1 MDLKQRSKH
10 ADYKLEL
17 AMSSL
22 DKIKIL
28 KKKGLKRFSSLLSLK
43 ASVDHEKD
51 KLQEV
56 DDWLNKTSVKADVS
70 FKLSELKFKDN
81 DLQDMKLDLA
91 LDKKNSNIIVKEAIK
106 IAGFENALIKFS
118 NLAENLKLNYS
129 KATSDEI
136 DLGYEHYFSS
146 VELKDKKK
154 LIEFTPYINNT
165 KLEALVLRDNNLINI
180 SKFSLVNKIYD
191 LSVSGIIDT
200 ELYTGALKG
209 VNKLKLDGIKAKN
222 INTSGKM
229 NLPWEVKILA
239 KDKIKFS
246 SQLEFDDLNIV
257 SDEFAIEGLNGRVEI
272 SEDLSLADGGVEFKY
287 LKGRDPFIRVDYS
300 QLEPYLLD
308 DGALEFSL
316 LRSPSASIGPFIGSV
331 HIEQNLLNVSYF
343 TMKLFDGM
351 QTGKMYFNFN
361 NEDLK
366 FGLLSRVSALNMGA
380 LSNKKKDEHRVSM
393 RTALEFDMRKSLLEG
408 QVDIIEIG
416 KEQLF
421 DILDFLDPDHVNEK
435 FEPLRTALS
444 LSYPEYVGVR
454 MNNGFMD
461 LSVKINTL
469 ATDINIRAIPLSP
482 IIQQNIG
489 STLNTL
495 KQVAPKEEKS

>member
-1 MDLKQRSKH
+1 M
-10 ADYKLEL
+10 
-17 AMSSL
+17 
-22 DKIKIL
+22 I
-28 KKKGLKRFSSLLSLK
+28 GLIRQD
-43 ASVDHEKD
+43 V
-51 KLQEV
+51 
-56 DDWLNKTSVKADVS
+56 NADVS
-70 FKLSELKFKDN
+70 FKLFELKFKDN
-81 DLQDMKLDLA
+81 DLKNMNLEIA
-91 LDKKNSNIIVKEAIK
+91 LDKDKANINLKEIVN

-118 NLAENLKLNYS
+118 NLAEKLRLNHKKS
-129 KATSDEI
+129 KSEEL
-136 DLGYEHYFSS
+136 DLSYEHSFSS
-146 VELKDKKK
+146 VELKQKKK
-154 LIEFTPYINNT
+154 LVELTPYINNT
-165 KLEALVLRDNNLINI
+165 KLEAIVLRDHALINV

-191 LSVSGIIDT
+191 LSVSGVIDS
-200 ELYTGALKG
+200 ELYTGALQG
-209 VNKLKLDGIKAKN
+209 SNKINLNGIKAKN
-222 INTSGKM
+222 INTSGSV
-229 NLPWEVKILA
+229 NLPWEVKLLA
-239 KDKIKFS
+239 KDKIKFN
-246 SQLEFDDLNIV
+246 SQLEFNELNII
-257 SDEFAIEGLNGRVEI
+257 SDELSIEGLNGRVEI
-272 SEDLSLADGGVEFKY
+272 SEDLSLANGGVEFKY

-316 LRSPSASIGPFIGSV
+316 VKIPNANVGPFVGSV
-331 HIEQNLLNVSYF
+331 HIEQNLLNVSLF
-343 TMKLFDGM
+343 TMKMFDGM

-380 LSNKKKDEHRVSM
+380 LSNKKKDEHRISM
-393 RTALEFDMRKSLLEG
+393 RTVVEFDARKSLLEG

-421 DILDFLDPDHVNEK
+421 DILDFLDPDHINEK

-469 ATDINIRAIPLSP
+469 ASDINIRAIPLSP

-495 KQVAPKEEKS
+495 KQVAPKEESHEVVSFVSITRPIMY